1 MKPLGP
7 IPPERPPPGEFRRI
21 AVALLILLIGVGMG
35 LYWLR
40 DAGFIG
46 DTLFGAIM
54 TFFVAV
60 AAGILLS
67 LDMERQRRAEKTR
80 RGKEIPPPSDFHTVW
95 PPKARPSDA
104 ARGARNLSDRS
115 RGPRP

>member
-7 IPPERPPPGEFRRI
+7 IRPEPPPPGEFRRI
-21 AVALLILLIGVGMG
+21 VIALLILLISVAMG

-54 TFFVAV
+54 TFFIAV

-67 LDMERQRRAEKTR
+67 LDMERQAHARGTR
-80 RGKEIPPPSDFHTVW
+80 RGEEIPPPSDFHTVW
-95 PPKARPSDA
+95 PPKARPKDT
-104 ARGARNLSDRS
+104 ARGTSGLSDTS
-115 RGPRP
+115 KGPRA